1 MTRREPLLVVRGVPQ
16 SGTRGRSAARPVTSV
31 TEHEGEHEGARMTT
45 DVART
50 IANAVRAASAAGDGL
65 AVAAALNCIEPGELA
80 EFFHVRLTGGTGADP
95 IGEGLP
101 ASPGAATG
109 KIVLTADDAMIAGDD
124 GERVIL
130 VRPETTPDDVLG
142 MQASQGIL
150 TMRGGMVSHA
160 AVVARG
166 WGIPAVVGA
175 ADVHIDGT
183 AVTIGS
189 TVLQAGDVITIDG
202 STGKIYAGEL
212 ETSGSEPPPELDTL
226 LAWADT
232 VARGHVQVRANADTE
247 GDASHGRELGA
258 QGIGLCRTEHMFLAA
273 DRLPIMRR
281 FILSNDPTAEAA
293 ALAELEDAQSTDFE
307 TVLEAMDTLPVTI
320 RLLDPP
326 LHEFLPDLLDL
337 TAREARGDLS
347 DEERVELVAVRR
359 LHEANPMIGT
369 RGVRLGAVRP
379 GVYQMQVRALCKA
392 AATLFAR
399 GKQPH
404 VEIMIPLVVDAEELR
419 IARSWVRDVLDEIG
433 HPELKSTVVTVGAM
447 IETPRAALVA
457 GELAKHADFFS
468 FGTNDL
474 TQMTFAFSRDD
485 VESRLLPAYQALGI
499 LPANPFAV
507 LDQEGVGELVRIA
520 SAAARAAKPGIKLGA
535 CGEHAGHPASADFLV
550 RLGLD
555 SVSCSP
561 FRVPMARLGVAQA
574 LLACGRVHIND
585 VAFDFR
591 ADDGEPY
598 ESGSA
603 SDDDRPDDQT
613 GGMGDIT
620 IDEAVVLHTLRVR
633 GFVTPT
639 GFTESLGEHPAELL
653 TALVE
658 GGLVRHIEKRDM
670 YGLLPPG
677 KERQEALLD
686 EYAGPD
692 VQAGLAASYE
702 RFLELNE
709 EFKQL
714 CTDWQ
719 MRDGNPND
727 HSDGA
732 YDEECI
738 TKLGALAAAA
748 EPVVGAMASALPR
761 MARYNERL
769 AAAAGCVAQGEINR
783 FTGVMCESFHDIWME
798 LHEDLIVLQRIDRIA
813 EGSF

>member
-1 MTRREPLLVVRGVPQ
+1 MT
-16 SGTRGRSAARPVTSV
+16 
-31 TEHEGEHEGARMTT
+31 GEL
-45 DVART
+45 ART
-50 IANAVRAASAAGDGL
+50 ISTAVHEAATAGNGL
-65 AVAAALNCIEPGELA
+65 AIAAALNCIEPAELA
-80 EFFHVRLTGGTGADP
+80 EFFHVSLASADAAP

-101 ASPGAATG
+101 ASPGAASG
-109 KIVLTADDAMIAGDD
+109 KIVLNSDDAMIEGDEGVD
-124 GERVIL
+124 VIL

-142 MQASQGIL
+142 MQASRGIL
-150 TMRGGMVSHA
+150 TTRGGMVSHA

-175 ADVHIDGT
+175 GDVQISGT
-183 AVTIGS
+183 TVTIGS

-202 STGKIYAGEL
+202 STGRIYAGVL
-212 ETSGSEPPPELDTL
+212 ETSGSEPPPELHTL

-273 DRLPIMRR
+273 DRLPIVRR
-281 FILSNDPTAEAA
+281 FILAHDPATESA
-293 ALAELEDAQSTDFE
+293 ALAELEAAQTVDFE
-307 TVLEAMDTLPVTI
+307 TLLEAMDALPVTI

-326 LHEFLPDLLDL
+326 LHEFLPDFHDL
-337 TAREARGDLS
+337 IAKDARG
-347 DEERVELVAVRR
+347 ELNDAEAIELTAVRR

-369 RGVRLGAVRP
+369 RGVRLGVIRP
-379 GVYQMQVRALCKA
+379 GLYEMQVRALCTA
-392 AATLFAR
+392 AANLFER
-399 GKQPH
+399 GKHPM

-419 IARSWVRDVLDEIG
+419 IARSWVTGVLDEIG
-433 HPELKSTVVTVGAM
+433 HPELASGVVTIGAM

-457 GELAKHADFFS
+457 GALAEHADFFS

-474 TQMTFAFSRDD
+474 TQMTYAFSRDD
-485 VESRLLPAYQALGI
+485 VEARLLPAYQALGI

-507 LDQEGVGELVRIA
+507 LDQDGVGELVRLA
-520 SAAARAAKPGIKLGA
+520 CVAARAVKPTIKLGA

-550 RLGLD
+550 RTGLD

-585 VAFDFR
+585 VEFDYGV
-591 ADDGEPY
+591 ATEAAP
-598 ESGSA
+598 A
-603 SDDDRPDDQT
+603 SDSAIANDQT
-613 GGMGDIT
+613 GDMTSDGNDFT
-620 IDEAVVLHTLRVR
+620 IDEALVLHTLRVR
-633 GFVTPT
+633 GFVTPS
-639 GFTESLGEHPAELL
+639 GFSESLGDTPSEILAG
-653 TALVE
+653 LVD

-677 KERQEALLD
+677 RERQEALLD
-686 EYAGPD
+686 EYAPEA
-692 VQAGLAASYE
+692 VQKALHEDYE
-702 RFLELNE
+702 RFLQLNDS
-709 EFKQL
+709 FKQL

-719 MRDGNPND
+719 MREGNPND
-727 HSDGA
+727 HSDTA
-732 YDEECI
+732 YDAVC
-738 TKLGALAAAA
+738 TGKLATIADDARPVIASMSGA
-748 EPVVGAMASALPR
+748 VPR

-769 AAAAGCVAQGEINR
+769 AVAAECVANGETNK

-798 LHEDLIVLQRIDRIA
+798 LHEDLIVLQRIDRVE